1 MRFRIEKKLNSISFK
16 TLLAFFVSM
25 ILSISLIVFV
35 LDAVYFFKNSIFS
48 ETDVNDFAK
57 NFAQE
62 ILYNKEGIPERDLSW
77 NILGCL
83 KV

>member
-35 LDAVYFFKNSIFS
+35 LDAVYFF
-48 ETDVNDFAK
+48 
-57 NFAQE
+57 QE
-62 ILYNKEGIPERDLSW
+62 
-77 NILGCL
+77 
-83 KV
+83 